1 MYGDYPV
8 KEFLYCPVYSQR
20 VIMAVPAFCKELET
34 KFQDAVREPP
44 KLPIEIR
51 MNDVVNVPWEVLQS
65 EIRGEIQKVHLNHIS
80 YPGNPRNMAGGI
92 WRSTYAKLRDNANI
106 AGVPL
111 NDKSMREG
119 KPQEYMKMVEVY
131 ATKVHDAN
139 KKVIEC
145 INTLPQA
152 NRIRQ
157 EVGEWSIRPGGP
169 AAKLAMQRF
178 YEDQGGRRRKTK
190 KSKRHSRKT
199 RRSRK

>member
-1 MYGDYPV
+1 
-8 KEFLYCPVYSQR
+8 
-20 VIMAVPAFCKELET
+20 MAVPAYCKELET
-34 KFQDAVREPP
+34 KFQDAVRELP
-44 KLPIEIR
+44 KLPIEIQ
-51 MNDVVNVPWEVLQS
+51 MINANVPWQELQA

-92 WRSTYAKLRDNANI
+92 WRSTYNKLRDNANI
-106 AGVPL
+106 AGIPL
-111 NDKSMREG
+111 NDKSMKEG

-157 EVGEWSIRPGGP
+157 VVGDWSIRPGGP
-169 AAKLAMQRF
+169 AVNLAEQRF
-178 YEDQGGRRRKTK
+178 YKDQGGRRRKTRK
-190 KSKRHSRKT
+190 HKRRQRKT

>member
-1 MYGDYPV
+1 
-8 KEFLYCPVYSQR
+8 
-20 VIMAVPAFCKELET
+20 MAVPDYCKELET

-44 KLPIEIR
+44 KLPIEIQ
-51 MNDVVNVPWEVLQS
+51 MNDDVLWQELQA

-80 YPGNPRNMAGGI
+80 HPGNPRNMAGWI
-92 WRSTYAKLRDNANI
+92 WRSTYAKLRDNAKI

-111 NDKSMREG
+111 NDKSMKEG

-152 NRIRQ
+152 QKIRRVV
-157 EVGEWSIRPGGP
+157 EEWSISPRGP
-169 AAKLAMQRF
+169 AAKLAEKRF
-178 YEDQGGRRRKTK
+178 NGDQPGGRRRKTRK
-190 KSKRHSRKT
+190 HTRRARKT

>member
-1 MYGDYPV
+1 
-8 KEFLYCPVYSQR
+8 
-20 VIMAVPAFCKELET
+20 MAVPAFCEELET
-34 KFQDAVREPP
+34 KFQYAVREPP

-51 MNDVVNVPWEVLQS
+51 MNDVVNAPWEVLQS
-65 EIRGEIQKVHLNHIS
+65 EIRGEIQKDHLNHIS

-111 NDKSMREG
+111 NDESMKEG
-119 KPQEYMKMVEVY
+119 KPQEYMKSVEVY

-152 NRIRQ
+152 RQIRRVV
-157 EVGEWSIRPGGP
+157 EEWSISPRGP
-169 AAKLAMQRF
+169 AAKLAEQRF
-178 YEDQGGRRRKTK
+178 YKDQPGGRRRKTGK
-190 KSKRHSRKT
+190 HKRVSRKT
-199 RRSRK
+199 RRYRK

>member
-1 MYGDYPV
+1 
-8 KEFLYCPVYSQR
+8 
-20 VIMAVPAFCKELET
+20 MAVPDYCKELET

-44 KLPIEIR
+44 KLPIEIQ
-51 MNDVVNVPWEVLQS
+51 MNDDVLWQELQA

-80 YPGNPRNMAGGI
+80 HPGNPRNMAGGI
-92 WRSTYAKLRDNANI
+92 WRSTYAKLRDNAKI

-111 NDKSMREG
+111 NDKSMKEG

-152 NRIRQ
+152 QKIRRVV
-157 EVGEWSIRPGGP
+157 EEWSISPRGP
-169 AAKLAMQRF
+169 AAKLAEKRF
-178 YEDQGGRRRKTK
+178 NGDQPGGRRRKTRK
-190 KSKRHSRKT
+190 HTRRARKT

>member
-1 MYGDYPV
+1 
-8 KEFLYCPVYSQR
+8 
-20 VIMAVPAFCKELET
+20 MAVPAFCKELET

-44 KLPIEIR
+44 KLPIEIQ

-65 EIRGEIQKVHLNHIS
+65 EIRGEIQKVHLNHIR

-92 WRSTYAKLRDNANI
+92 LRSTYDKLRDNANI
-106 AGVPL
+106 AGDPL
-111 NDKSMREG
+111 NDKSMKKGE
-119 KPQEYMKMVEVY
+119 PQEYMKRVEVY

-152 NRIRQ
+152 QQIRDA
-157 EVGEWSIRPGGP
+157 VGKWSIRPGGP
-169 AAKLAMQRF
+169 AANLAMQRL

-190 KSKRHSRKT
+190 KSKRRSRKT